1 MIELSREYCAEIVA
15 VKFSMRVRIC
25 VAIAV
30 AVSVAACATIPA
42 AVTLAAEEH
51 TIVHVGDAAALSL
64 PTGHQFTGWGAGGSL
79 ALIKRTRKHGRE
91 VYLYRAVQ
99 PGNETFLST
108 PRALA
113 QSDCISCV
121 TAHYFVTVIP

>member
-1 MIELSREYCAEIVA
+1 MRLHTCA
-15 VKFSMRVRIC
+15 
-25 VAIAV
+25 AIAV
-30 AVSVAACATIPA
+30 AVSVATCATVPA
-42 AVTLAAEEH
+42 AVTLSAEER
-51 TIVHVGDAAALSL
+51 TIVHVGDDAALSL
-64 PTGHQFTGWGAGGSL
+64 PPGHQFTGWGAGGSL

-113 QSDCISCV
+113 QSDCISCS